1 MRMLEKDIENL
12 LVRYPGEFLPKY
24 SFTVKGQQVKLDSY
38 YADIIFEDSKGD
50 LAIAEVKRGILNREA
65 LGQVMEYYGLLREK
79 EPNRKIRLILVANVI
94 PERMKSF
101 LDEKL
106 GIEFQEISISKIMA
120 VASKHG
126 YQFLDSEKPEL
137 LQTYKQAIQRMD
149 VEAET
154 AQRRVWIFQANP
166 KRYDVLNA
174 LADESLTERVWLVNR
189 YQNQIHAGHIGLIW
203 MSGKEGGIY
212 AVVDITSD
220 PQMLAD
226 SEQSGKYWVDS
237 KDRGQLRLRIKIRY
251 RLKFVNNPIF
261 REELKSFPGLEK
273 MSIFRQPQ
281 ATNFPVSN
289 DEWQI
294 ILDILK
300 KKFGFKE

>member
-1 MRMLEKDIENL
+1 MLEKDIENL

-24 SFTVKGQQVKLDSY
+24 GFIVKGQQVKLGSD
-38 YADIIFEDSKGD
+38 YADIVFEDSKGD
-50 LAIAEVKRGILNREA
+50 LVIVEVKRGILDREA
-65 LGQVMEYYGLLREK
+65 LGQVIVYYGLLRKK
-79 EPNRKIRLILVANVI
+79 EPNKNIRLMLVANVI
-94 PERMKSF
+94 PESMKAF
-101 LDEKL
+101 PDEKL
-106 GIEFQEISISKIMA
+106 GVEFQEISISKIMS
-120 VASKHG
+120 VASKYS

-137 LQTYKQAIQRMD
+137 LQTYKQVIQRMD

-166 KRYDVLNA
+166 RRYDILNA
-174 LADESLTERVWLVNR
+174 LADESLTEKVWLVNR
-189 YQNQIHAGHIGLIW
+189 YRKQIHAGHIGLIW

-220 PQMLAD
+220 PQMLFD
-226 SEQSGKYWVDS
+226 SEQSRKYWVDTR
-237 KDRGQLRLRIKIRY
+237 DRRQLRWRVKMRY

-261 REELKSFPGLEK
+261 REELKGFPGLEK
-273 MSIFRQPQ
+273 MPIFRQPQ

-289 DEWQI
+289 DEWQV
-294 ILDILK
+294 ILNILK